1 MNIGMVKPAGTLSMK
16 VIKAKK
22 ASQRNQDSILGILAE
37 ANPFASDLPWEIR
50 RWKIKNFH
58 NLWRAMWKIFIAKIF
73 NLPHFYGSLYLK
85 VIKVDGRE
93 VNYGLSSLRVVTT
106 AGVNFIATR
115 LNDGATTIGAFDFH
129 GLGTGAIA
137 EAAADTAL
145 GTELTTQYSVDSTR
159 ATGTPSNP
167 TANEYRTVGTN
178 TVDAAVA
185 ITEHGVL
192 SQAATGGGTLLDRTV
207 FSVINL
213 ANGDSLQSTYTITL
227 SAGG

>member
-1 MNIGMVKPAGTLSMK
+1 MYNGALRPAGTLGLK
-16 VIKAKK
+16 VIKANKK
-22 ASQRNQDSILGILAE
+22 ERNSNSIFSILHD
-37 ANPFASDLPWEIR
+37 ANPFSKGLDEEVRW
-50 RWKIKNFH
+50 WKIKNLH
-58 NLWRAMWKIFIAKIF
+58 NLIKPIVKISIAKTLNI
-73 NLPHFYGSLYLK
+73 PHFYGTLYLTVYK
-85 VIKVDGRE
+85 ADGRQID
-93 VNYGLSSLRVVTT
+93 YGLASLRVVTT

-129 GLGTGAIA
+129 GIGTGAVA
-137 EAAADTAL
+137 EAAADTGL
-145 GTELTTQYSVDSTR
+145 GTELTTQYTVDSTR

-192 SQAATGGGTLLDRTV
+192 SQAAVPGGTLLDRTV